1 MVCLISLPFPSLR
14 VLDFLRASLFCYLL
28 TCSGS
33 LGTRTLIMDLLLG
46 WENAEAT
53 SPRCHVNRSGGG
65 GCYSGHCSTPVICTG
80 MELARVK
87 QVLAEWLTPVFSP
100 LENRINL
107 VSPLKQLR
115 LHTPTLLRTQTLQW
129 TSVQNGESMNHV

>member
-1 MVCLISLPFPSLR
+1 MSNFLAFPFSVSARLPEGKSLLLS
-14 VLDFLRASLFCYLL
+14 AYLL
-28 TCSGS
+28 WLSRHKNYHRGLA
-33 LGTRTLIMDLLLG
+33 LGMGERQSHLPQVPCEQG
-46 WENAEAT
+46 W
-53 SPRCHVNRSGGG
+53 G

-87 QVLAEWLTPVFSP
+87 QVPVEWLTPVFSP

-107 VSPLKQLR
+107 VSPLKQLGLR
-115 LHTPTLLRTQTLQW
+115 TPTLRQTQTLQW

>member
-1 MVCLISLPFPSLR
+1 MSNLLAFPFSVSARLPEGKSLLLS
-14 VLDFLRASLFCYLL
+14 AYLL
-28 TCSGS
+28 WLSRHKNYHHGLA
-33 LGTRTLIMDLLLG
+33 LGMGERQSQLLQVPC
-46 WENAEAT
+46 ERE
-53 SPRCHVNRSGGG
+53 SVCG

-87 QVLAEWLTPVFSP
+87 QVPVEWLTPVFSP

-107 VSPLKQLR
+107 VSPLKQLCLR
-115 LHTPTLLRTQTLQW
+115 TPTLLQTQTLQW

>member
-1 MVCLISLPFPSLR
+1 MSNLLAFPFSESTRLPESKSLLLS
-14 VLDFLRASLFCYLL
+14 AYLL
-28 TCSGS
+28 WLS
-33 LGTRTLIMDLLLG
+33 LHKNSHHGLALG
-46 WENAEAT
+46 MGE
-53 SPRCHVNRSGGG
+53 RRSHLPQVPCEREWRG

-87 QVLAEWLTPVFSP
+87 QVPAEWLTPVFSP